1 MHEWGKKG
9 FKIQIDPMLGGGG
22 NFNLACVAM
31 KLSPLRKIGLA
42 DNVLFFI
49 KWDYLVSYFLVV

>member
-1 MHEWGKKG
+1 MRKKG

-49 KWDYLVSYFLVV
+49 K